1 MADADGFLSRFFVTL
16 KFTVF
21 NWGRE
26 RRLDKA
32 QNQPQ
37 AENYLEVRKGFF
49 DCFDFFLIPLTDVH
63 SIFMGYGFI

>member
-49 DCFDFFLIPLTDVH
+49 DCFF
-63 SIFMGYGFI
+63 